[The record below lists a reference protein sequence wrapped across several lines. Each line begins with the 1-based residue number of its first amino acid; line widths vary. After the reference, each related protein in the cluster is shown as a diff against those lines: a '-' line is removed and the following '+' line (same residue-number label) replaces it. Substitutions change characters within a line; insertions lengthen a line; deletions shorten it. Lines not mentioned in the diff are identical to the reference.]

1 MKRFLTVIALSS
13 AVALAADAGA
23 ATVSGYISDSNCGA
37 KHSASAPDPDCV
49 KKCIDGGAKP
59 VFVDDAKNQVWT
71 IDDPSVVKSSYGE
84 HVKVVGKVDD
94 ASKSIH
100 ISKVT
105 KLSN

>member
-1 MKRFLTVIALSS
+1 MKRFLAVIALSS

-37 KHSASAPDPDCV
+37 KHGASAPDAACV

-59 VFVDDAKNQVWT
+59 VFVDDAQNQVWT
-71 IDDPSVVKSSYGE
+71 IDDPSVVKNHYGE

-94 ASKSIH
+94 ANKTIH
-100 ISKVT
+100 IARVT